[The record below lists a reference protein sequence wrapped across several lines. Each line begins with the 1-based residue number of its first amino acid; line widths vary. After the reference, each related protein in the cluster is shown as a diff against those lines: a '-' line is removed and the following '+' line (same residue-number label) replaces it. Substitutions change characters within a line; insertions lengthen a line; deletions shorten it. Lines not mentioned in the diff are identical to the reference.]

1 MSAAEEEARANELV
15 IIRRR
20 GGGEDAPHKGGVW
33 KIAYAD
39 FMTAMMAFFLVM
51 WLINATDQR
60 VITQVAT
67 YFNPLKLTDKSP
79 HQRGL
84 HESDLAAQSDDG
96 VLNAGKGK
104 TEAKADRA
112 TSDKSKG
119 NKSDH
124 LKGDDNKKAEKKA
137 TRGEAQYPEATLY
150 RDPQGTLDKLAE
162 AAQRVDA
169 VAGERS
175 GEVKGTGGIAY
186 RNPFEPAP
194 RQADAAAKPTERT
207 TAPSEPAPA
216 NDAGPAGQ
224 AKSALAPVGGKEA
237 AVRAEQKEAAVR
249 AEQEAAAARAAA
261 AGLDGELRQAI
272 AQSAGGLAPRLDVA
286 ATEEGLLISLTDDY
300 DFGMFAVASAEPR
313 PAMVVVMEK
322 IAKVLARQTEPLIVR
337 GHTDGRPYRTGAY
350 DNWRLSTARAHM
362 AYLMLLRGGIA
373 EARFERIEGR
383 ADRQPK
389 IPSDRDAAQ
398 NRRIEILLRKSK
410 S

>member
-1 MSAAEEEARANELV
+1 LSTAEEEARANELV
-15 IIRRR
+15 IIRRH
-20 GGGEDAPHKGGVW
+20 GGGEDVPHKGGVW

-67 YFNPLKLTDKSP
+67 YFNPLKLTDKSA

-84 HESDLAAQSDDG
+84 HEADVAAQSDDG

-104 TEAKADRA
+104 TEAKAERG

-124 LKGDDNKKAEKKA
+124 LKGDDNKRAEKKA
-137 TRGEAQYPEATLY
+137 ARGEAQYPEETLY

-162 AAQRVDA
+162 TAQWLDA
-169 VAGERS
+169 VPGERS
-175 GEVKGTGGIAY
+175 GEAKGTGGIAY

-194 RQADAAAKPTERT
+194 RQVEAAAKPSEHTS
-207 TAPSEPAPA
+207 APNEPVVPS
-216 NDAGPAGQ
+216 DAGQ
-224 AKSALAPVGGKEA
+224 AGPTKTAPAAAGGKAGE
-237 AVRAEQKEAAVR
+237 VR

-261 AGLDGELRQAI
+261 AGLDRQLRQAL
-272 AQSAGGLAPRLDVA
+272 AQSQVGVVPRLDVS
-286 ATEEGLLISLTDDY
+286 ATEDGLLISLTDDY

-313 PAMVVVMEK
+313 PSMVVVMEK
-322 IAKVLARQTEPLIVR
+322 IAKVLARLTEPLIVR

-350 DNWRLSTARAHM
+350 DNWRLSAARAHM
-362 AYLMLLRGGIA
+362 AYLMLVRGGIA
-373 EARFERIEGR
+373 EARFERIEGV

-389 IPSDRDAAQ
+389 DPSDREAAQ
-398 NRRIEILLRKSK
+398 NRRIDILLRKSK
-410 S
+410 P

>member
-67 YFNPLKLTDKSP
+67 YFNPLKLTDKSA

-104 TEAKADRA
+104 TEAKADRG

-137 TRGEAQYPEATLY
+137 TRGEAQYPEETLY

-216 NDAGPAGQ
+216 SDAGQ
-224 AKSALAPVGGKEA
+224 AGLAKSAPAPVGGKEA

-383 ADRQPK
+383 ADRQLK

>member
-20 GGGEDAPHKGGVW
+20 GAGEDAPHKGGVW

-67 YFNPLKLTDKSP
+67 YFNPLKLTDKTAHP
-79 HQRGL
+79 RGL
-84 HESDLAAQSDDG
+84 HEADLAAQSDDG

-104 TEAKADRA
+104 TEAKADRGK
-112 TSDKSKG
+112 SDKSKG
-119 NKSDH
+119 NKSEH
-124 LKGDDNKKAEKKA
+124 LKGDEHKKAEKKA
-137 TRGEAQYPEATLY
+137 AKGEAHYPEETLY

-162 AAQRVDA
+162 SAQRLDA
-169 VAGERS
+169 VDGERG

-194 RQADAAAKPTERT
+194 PHADAAAKPSERRG
-207 TAPSEPAPA
+207 APSEPQPA
-216 NDAGPAGQ
+216 SDAGQ
-224 AKSALAPVGGKEA
+224 AGEAKAAPAAAAAKAAEVGA
-237 AVRAEQKEAAVR
+237 QPDAVVR

-261 AGLDGELRQAI
+261 AGLDGQLRRAI
-272 AQSAGGLAPRLDVA
+272 VQSAVGIAPRLNVS

-313 PAMVVVMEK
+313 PAMVVVMER
-322 IAKVLARQTEPLIVR
+322 IAKVLARQSEPLIVR
-337 GHTDGRPYRTGAY
+337 GHTDGRPYRTGTY
-350 DNWRLSTARAHM
+350 DNWRLSAARAHM

-373 EARFERIEGR
+373 ETRFERIEGL
-383 ADRQPK
+383 ADRQLK
-389 IPSDRDAAQ
+389 IPSDREAAQ

>member
-1 MSAAEEEARANELV
+1 LSAAEEEARANELV

-67 YFNPLKLTDKSP
+67 YFNPLKLTDKSA

-84 HESDLAAQSDDG
+84 HEADLAAQSDDG

-104 TEAKADRA
+104 TEAKAGRG

-124 LKGDDNKKAEKKA
+124 LKGDDNRKAEKKA
-137 TRGEAQYPEATLY
+137 ARGEAQYPEETLY

-162 AAQRVDA
+162 AAQRLDA
-169 VAGERS
+169 APGDRS
-175 GEVKGTGGIAY
+175 GETKGTGGIAY

-194 RQADAAAKPTERT
+194 RQVDAAARPSERT
-207 TAPSEPAPA
+207 GAPSEPVVPSDAGQ
-216 NDAGPAGQ
+216 AGPA
-224 AKSALAPVGGKEA
+224 KTAPAAAGGKEG
-237 AVRAEQKEAAVR
+237 EVR

-261 AGLDGELRQAI
+261 AGLDRQLRQA
-272 AQSAGGLAPRLDVA
+272 LAHSQVGVVPRLDVS
-286 ATEEGLLISLTDDY
+286 ATEDGLLISLTDDY

-350 DNWRLSTARAHM
+350 DNWRLSAARAHM

-373 EARFERIEGR
+373 EARFERIEGV

-389 IPSDRDAAQ
+389 VPSDREAAQ
-398 NRRIEILLRKSK
+398 NRRIDILLRKSK
-410 S
+410 P